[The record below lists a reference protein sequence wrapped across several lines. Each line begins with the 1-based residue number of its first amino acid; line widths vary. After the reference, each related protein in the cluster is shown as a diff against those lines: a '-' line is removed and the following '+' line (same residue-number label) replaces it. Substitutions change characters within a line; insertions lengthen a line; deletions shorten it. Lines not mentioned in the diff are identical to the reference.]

1 LNTLYIIVLVNTFW
15 RLLMKRYR
23 KWINVYPQG
32 TKEGDE
38 EQKFFISLA
47 RHPKYEWRSLAA
59 VAKESGL
66 DKKRVEQNIQKYYK
80 AGMIVQNPKNE
91 DQWGYWERLDSSLL
105 NSPSKSM
112 AEKDH
117 EQRIKDHK

>member
-1 LNTLYIIVLVNTFW
+1 MNTLYIIVLVNTFW

-66 DKKRVEQNIQKYYK
+66 DKKRVEQIIQKYYK

>member
-1 LNTLYIIVLVNTFW
+1 MV
-15 RLLMKRYR
+15 
-23 KWINVYPQG
+23 
-32 TKEGDE
+32 
-38 EQKFFISLA
+38 
-47 RHPKYEWRSLAA
+47 
-59 VAKESGL
+59 
-66 DKKRVEQNIQKYYK
+66 
-80 AGMIVQNPKNE
+80 VQNPKNE

>member
-1 LNTLYIIVLVNTFW
+1 VFEITFW
-15 RLLMKRYR
+15 RMLMKRYR

-38 EQKFFISLA
+38 EQRFFISLA
-47 RHPKYEWRSLAA
+47 RHPKYEWRSMAA

-66 DKKRVEQNIQKYYK
+66 EKKRVEQIIQKYYK
-80 AGMIVQNPKNE
+80 KGMVFQNPKNE
-91 DQWGYWERLDSSLL
+91 DQWGYWERLDSALL
-105 NSPSKSM
+105 NLDQSKSM

-117 EQRIKDHK
+117 EQRIKDYKK

>member
-1 LNTLYIIVLVNTFW
+1 
-15 RLLMKRYR
+15 MKRYR

-38 EQKFFISLA
+38 EQRFFISLA

-66 DKKRVEQNIQKYYK
+66 DKKRVEQIIQKYYK
-80 AGMIVQNPKNE
+80 EGMVIQNPKNE
-91 DQWGYWERLDSSLL
+91 DQWGYWERLDLSSKKF
-105 NSPSKSM
+105 KSM

-117 EQRIKDHK
+117 ERRIDDYKSKS

>member
-1 LNTLYIIVLVNTFW
+1 M
-15 RLLMKRYR
+15 LMKRYR

-38 EQKFFISLA
+38 EQRFFISLA

-66 DKKRVEQNIQKYYK
+66 DKKRVEQIIQKYYK
-80 AGMIVQNPKNE
+80 EGMVIQNPKNE
-91 DQWGYWERLDSSLL
+91 DQWGYWERLDL
-105 NSPSKSM
+105 SPKKFKSM

-117 EQRIKDHK
+117 ERRIDDHKSKS